1 MKHNYSMNALDNAIG
16 MILPQYFTCKEN
28 GIETNRPSWMKMV
41 AEDYFIKYE
50 GSQCGDWNLS
60 LAYYVVRCAMQQLHE
75 EGFMSFGDRELE
87 V

>member
-1 MKHNYSMNALDNAIG
+1 MKHDYSMNALDNAIG
-16 MILPQYFTCKEN
+16 KILPQYSVCKEN

-50 GSQCGDWNLS
+50 GCNCEDWKLS
-60 LAYYVVRCAMQQLHE
+60 LAYYVVRCAMLQLHE
-75 EGFMSFGDRELE
+75 EGCITFGDREIE